1 MLSKLLVIK
10 FVKDYKNTN
19 HKEVRDSYGY
29 LASIVGIL
37 TNIFLFIIKIS
48 VGLISHSIAVT
59 ADAFNNLSDAAS
71 SIITFLGFKLASKP
85 ADKEHPFGHGRIEY
99 ISGLIVSFMVL
110 LVGFEFIK
118 SSFDRIKNP
127 SIVKF
132 QWIPFLL
139 ILFSIIVKLWL
150 SRFNKYIGNTINS
163 GALKASSLDAL
174 SDVITSSSVALSLLL
189 AKWISFPMDGYFG
202 ILVSLFIIYSGI
214 SLIKETLDPLLGEA
228 PDKELVSE
236 IIERVMSYE
245 LIMGVH
251 DLIVHNY
258 GPGRCMASIH
268 AEVPS
273 NESIVKIHEV
283 IDKAENEISKKLD
296 LLLVI
301 HMDPINVDN
310 KEVDY
315 TRKEVVKIL
324 EEFPIIKSM
333 HDFRMVGEDEYK
345 NLIFDIVIDHSFKLT
360 SELENQ
366 LEKDIDNC
374 IKRLHPKY
382 NTVITIDRD
391 FY

>member
-10 FVKDYKNTN
+10 FVKDYKSTN

-189 AKWISFPMDGYFG
+189 AKWISFPIDGYFG

-214 SLIKETLDPLLGEA
+214 SLIKETLDP
-228 PDKELVSE
+228 
-236 IIERVMSYE
+236 
-245 LIMGVH
+245 
-251 DLIVHNY
+251 
-258 GPGRCMASIH
+258 
-268 AEVPS
+268 
-273 NESIVKIHEV
+273 
-283 IDKAENEISKKLD
+283 
-296 LLLVI
+296 
-301 HMDPINVDN
+301 
-310 KEVDY
+310 
-315 TRKEVVKIL
+315 
-324 EEFPIIKSM
+324 
-333 HDFRMVGEDEYK
+333 
-345 NLIFDIVIDHSFKLT
+345 
-360 SELENQ
+360 
-366 LEKDIDNC
+366 
-374 IKRLHPKY
+374 
-382 NTVITIDRD
+382 
-391 FY
+391 

>member
-1 MLSKLLVIK
+1 
-10 FVKDYKNTN
+10 
-19 HKEVRDSYGY
+19 
-29 LASIVGIL
+29 
-37 TNIFLFIIKIS
+37 

-71 SIITFLGFKLASKP
+71 SIITFFGFKLASKP

-110 LVGFEFIK
+110 LVGFQFIK

-139 ILFSIIVKLWL
+139 ILFSIIIKLWL

-189 AKWISFPMDGYFG
+189 AKWISFPIDGYFG

-310 KEVDY
+310 KEVTY
-315 TRKEVVKIL
+315 TRKEVVKVL
-324 EEFPIIKSM
+324 EEFSIIKSM
-333 HDFRMVGEDEYK
+333 HDFRMVGEDECK

-366 LEKDIDNC
+366 LKKDIDNC
-374 IKRLHPKY
+374 IKKLHPKY
-382 NTVITIDRD
+382 NTIITIDRD

>member
-10 FVKDYKNTN
+10 FVKDYKNIN

-29 LASIVGIL
+29 LASIIGIL

-48 VGLISHSIAVT
+48 VGLISQSIAVT

-99 ISGLIVSFMVL
+99 ISGLIVSFIVL

-139 ILFSIIVKLWL
+139 ILFSIVIKLWL
-150 SRFNKYIGNTINS
+150 SRFNKYIGVTINS

-174 SDVITSSSVALSLLL
+174 SDVVTSSSVALSLLL
-189 AKWISFPMDGYFG
+189 AKWVSFPIDGYFG

-236 IIERVMSYE
+236 IIEMVMSYE

-283 IDKAENEISKKLD
+283 IDKAENEISK
-296 LLLVI
+296 
-301 HMDPINVDN
+301 N
-310 KEVDY
+310 
-315 TRKEVVKIL
+315 
-324 EEFPIIKSM
+324 
-333 HDFRMVGEDEYK
+333 
-345 NLIFDIVIDHSFKLT
+345 
-360 SELENQ
+360 
-366 LEKDIDNC
+366 
-374 IKRLHPKY
+374 
-382 NTVITIDRD
+382 
-391 FY
+391 

>member
-10 FVKDYKNTN
+10 FVKDYKNIN

-29 LASIVGIL
+29 LASIIGIL

-48 VGLISHSIAVT
+48 VGLISQSIAVT

-99 ISGLIVSFMVL
+99 ISGLIVSFIVL

-139 ILFSIIVKLWL
+139 ILFSIVIKLWL
-150 SRFNKYIGNTINS
+150 SRFNKYIGVTINS

-174 SDVITSSSVALSLLL
+174 SDVVTSSSVALSLLL
-189 AKWISFPMDGYFG
+189 AKWVSFPIDGYFG

-236 IIERVMSYE
+236 IIEMVMSYE

-310 KEVDY
+310 KEVAY

-324 EEFPIIKSM
+324 EGFTIIKSM

-360 SELENQ
+360 LELENQ
-366 LEKDIDNC
+366 L
-374 IKRLHPKY
+374 KRY
-382 NTVITIDRD
+382 R
-391 FY
+391 

>member
-10 FVKDYKNTN
+10 FVKDYKNIN

-29 LASIVGIL
+29 LASIIGIL

-99 ISGLIVSFMVL
+99 ISGLIVSFIVL
-110 LVGFEFIK
+110 LVGLQFIK

-139 ILFSIIVKLWL
+139 ILFSIVIKLWL
-150 SRFNKYIGNTINS
+150 SRFNKYIGDTINS

-174 SDVITSSSVALSLLL
+174 SDVVTSSSVALSLLL
-189 AKWISFPMDGYFG
+189 AKWVSFPIDGYFG

-236 IIERVMSYE
+236 IIEMVMSYE

-283 IDKAENEISKKLD
+283 IDKAENEISK
-296 LLLVI
+296 
-301 HMDPINVDN
+301 N
-310 KEVDY
+310 
-315 TRKEVVKIL
+315 
-324 EEFPIIKSM
+324 
-333 HDFRMVGEDEYK
+333 
-345 NLIFDIVIDHSFKLT
+345 
-360 SELENQ
+360 
-366 LEKDIDNC
+366 
-374 IKRLHPKY
+374 
-382 NTVITIDRD
+382 
-391 FY
+391 

>member
-118 SSFDRIKNP
+118 SSLDRIKNP
-127 SIVKF
+127 SIVRF
-132 QWIPFLL
+132 QLIPFLL

-189 AKWISFPMDGYFG
+189 AKWISFPIDGYFG
-202 ILVSLFIIYSGI
+202 ILVSLLIIYSGI

-283 IDKAENEISKKLD
+283 IDKAENEISK
-296 LLLVI
+296 
-301 HMDPINVDN
+301 N
-310 KEVDY
+310 
-315 TRKEVVKIL
+315 
-324 EEFPIIKSM
+324 
-333 HDFRMVGEDEYK
+333 
-345 NLIFDIVIDHSFKLT
+345 
-360 SELENQ
+360 
-366 LEKDIDNC
+366 
-374 IKRLHPKY
+374 
-382 NTVITIDRD
+382 
-391 FY
+391 

>member
-1 MLSKLLVIK
+1 LKVGAIMLSKLLVIK
-10 FVKDYKNTN
+10 FVKNYKSTN

-189 AKWISFPMDGYFG
+189 AKWISFPIDGYFV
-202 ILVSLFIIYSGI
+202 ILVSLFII
-214 SLIKETLDPLLGEA
+214 
-228 PDKELVSE
+228 
-236 IIERVMSYE
+236 
-245 LIMGVH
+245 
-251 DLIVHNY
+251 
-258 GPGRCMASIH
+258 
-268 AEVPS
+268 
-273 NESIVKIHEV
+273 
-283 IDKAENEISKKLD
+283 
-296 LLLVI
+296 
-301 HMDPINVDN
+301 
-310 KEVDY
+310 
-315 TRKEVVKIL
+315 
-324 EEFPIIKSM
+324 
-333 HDFRMVGEDEYK
+333 
-345 NLIFDIVIDHSFKLT
+345 
-360 SELENQ
+360 
-366 LEKDIDNC
+366 
-374 IKRLHPKY
+374 
-382 NTVITIDRD
+382 
-391 FY
+391 

>member
-1 MLSKLLVIK
+1 MISKFLVIK
-10 FVKDYKNTN
+10 FVKNYKNTDN
-19 HKEVRDSYGY
+19 KQVRDSYGY
-29 LASIVGIL
+29 LASVVGIL
-37 TNIFLFIIKIS
+37 ANIFLFIVKIS
-48 VGLISHSIAVT
+48 VGLISNSIAVT

-85 ADKEHPFGHGRIEY
+85 ADKKHPFGHGRIEY
-99 ISGLIVSFMVL
+99 ISGLVVSFMVL

-118 SSFDRIKNP
+118 SSFNKIINP
-127 SIVKF
+127 SAVNF

-150 SRFNKYIGNTINS
+150 SGFNKYIGNTINS

-189 AKWISFPMDGYFG
+189 AKWISFPIDGYFG
-202 ILVSLFIIYSGI
+202 ILVSLFILYSGI

-228 PDKELVSE
+228 PDEKLVSE
-236 IIERVMSYE
+236 IIEKVMSYD

-258 GPGRCMASIH
+258 GPGRCIASIH

-283 IDKAENEISKKLD
+283 IDKAESEISKELD
-296 LLLVI
+296 ILLVI
-301 HMDPINVDN
+301 HMDPINLDN
-310 KEVDY
+310 KEIAY
-315 TRKEVVKIL
+315 TRNEVAKIL
-324 EEFPIIKSM
+324 DEFPIIKSM
-333 HDFRMVGEDEYK
+333 HDFRIVGENDYK
-345 NLIFDIVIDHSFKLT
+345 NLIFDIVIDHSFNLTPKL
-360 SELENQ
+360 EDKLK
-366 LEKDIDNC
+366 KDIDNS
-374 IKRLHPKY
+374 IKKLHPKY
-382 NTVITIDRD
+382 NTIITIDRD

>member
-1 MLSKLLVIK
+1 MQLQQTL
-10 FVKDYKNTN
+10 
-19 HKEVRDSYGY
+19 
-29 LASIVGIL
+29 
-37 TNIFLFIIKIS
+37 
-48 VGLISHSIAVT
+48 
-59 ADAFNNLSDAAS
+59 FNNLSDAAS

-118 SSFDRIKNP
+118 SSLDRIKNP
-127 SIVKF
+127 SIVRF
-132 QWIPFLL
+132 QLIPFLL

-189 AKWISFPMDGYFG
+189 AKWISFPIDGYFG
-202 ILVSLFIIYSGI
+202 ILVSLLIIYSGI

-310 KEVDY
+310 KEVAY

-324 EEFPIIKSM
+324 EEFSIIKSM

-360 SELENQ
+360 PELENQ

-374 IKRLHPKY
+374 IKKLHPKY